1 MFFSTGIV
9 GVGVGAGQNNDSGST
24 QKPRLQAAPAT
35 ATQFCKTENFWKTA
49 GSGSTKNEF
58 GSTALTHTITYL
70 K

>member
-35 ATQFCKTENFWKTA
+35 AT
-49 GSGSTKNEF
+49 
-58 GSTALTHTITYL
+58 L
-70 K
+70 